1 MNRNLN
7 APLDAP
13 YIIISILNASIFRN
27 QYSLEIPAL
36 HIDLVVK
43 LIVVIIR
50 APTPLP
56 AVKLIVVV
64 VIRAPAPLPATSVV
78 PIANTS
84 SVAADTTV
92 GAVAVPV
99 TRPVSRAWTRP
110 KDASRG
116 TALEAAAAVTVGLAL
131 TPLLTRLDD
140 TPEGFNSS

>member
-1 MNRNLN
+1 MNRNVN

-13 YIIISILNASIFRN
+13 YIIISILNAAIFRN

-43 LIVVIIR
+43 LIIVIIR
-50 APTPLP
+50 APAPLA
-56 AVKLIVVV
+56 AVKLIVV
-64 VIRAPAPLPATSVV
+64 VIRAPAPLPATSFV
-78 PIANTS
+78 PVANTS

-110 KDASRG
+110 KNASRSA
-116 TALEAAAAVTVGLAL
+116 ALEAAAAVTVGLAL
-131 TPLLTRLDD
+131 APLLA
-140 TPEGFNSS
+140 